1 MENKKVKFVHSI
13 PAKIL
18 LLVFTVVM
26 LAIIICVACAEK
38 NSKDILERVYKNY
51 MLSISRIGA
60 NAIDEV
66 IEEDDGPEQYK

>member
-38 NSKDILERVYKNY
+38 NSKDI
-51 MLSISRIGA
+51 IC
-60 NAIDEV
+60 
-66 IEEDDGPEQYK
+66 